1 MHDPKTP
8 LKGAIAWMVGN
19 PVAANLLMA
28 VCIVGGLITFGQIR
42 QEVFPDL
49 SQDVVSVRVA
59 YPGGTP
65 QELEQG
71 VCLAVE
77 EAVRGL
83 DGVKEVTA
91 TAQEGLASVEAEL
104 IDGVDLMQVYQ
115 DIQSEVDRITT
126 FPKDAE
132 RPEVSLSTR
141 RRQTFTLILFGDT
154 SPHSLRAL
162 AEQARE
168 RLLQSEHITQ
178 VELAGIR
185 DFEIAIEIPQ
195 AALRRHDLT
204 HRGVAAIIRS
214 QAVELSGGTIKT
226 DRGET
231 LLRMKER
238 RDYGSEFARVPL
250 ITSDE
255 GTQLLVEDIGEVID
269 GFEESDRYAMYNGKP
284 AILLEVYRIGDQ
296 TPSQI
301 SKDVYG
307 LLPLIQQ
314 QLPAGIGIEVLTD
327 RADIF
332 SQRANLLL
340 RNGAVGLTL
349 VMLLLG
355 CFLEIRL
362 AFWVMMGVPISF
374 LGSMLLMPLMGLS
387 INMVTMF
394 AYILALGI
402 VVDDAIVVGE
412 NIYHHLQDGEPPL
425 LAAIRGCREV
435 AVPVTFSILTNI
447 VAFIPLMVMP
457 GMMGSVMS
465 MLPLVVVS
473 VFIISWVESMYVLP
487 AHLAHGRKREPH
499 GVGGWIHTRQQ
510 RFSHAF
516 RRWVTEKYGPFLDL
530 CLTHRYAVVGV
541 AIALM
546 ILVSAYWKSGRLGFS
561 MFPSVESDF
570 SRATLYLPY
579 GAPVEQTQLAVDRV
593 VAGARQAVA
602 DSGHPELS
610 KGIYA
615 NVGFRGAHTADVR
628 VYLADPKIRDTIMGT
643 EEFTQAWRAAVGPI
657 VGTRFVRFASDTGGP
672 GGGPALEIE
681 LRHHDIAVLEAA
693 AADLEGQLGRFEMV
707 EDIDNGI
714 EAGKQQFD
722 FTLRPEATA
731 LGLTSEEIARQ
742 IRSAFQGSEVLRQQR
757 GRNEV
762 KVRVRLPEAERNRM
776 ATLENFVVIAP
787 SGGEALLT
795 DVVSVEDGK
804 SYTKIKRRNGMRTLT
819 VTADVRPKSRAG
831 EVMERLD
838 SSTFPPL
845 LDTYPG
851 ISYSYEGRRAD
862 MRDSVGSMMITIP
875 LVLVAIYGLLAIPFR
890 SYIQPVI
897 VMVSIPLGIVGAVL
911 GHMIMGYEM
920 TMIGIIGMI
929 ALSGVVVN
937 DALVL
942 ITFANEQRQK
952 HATAHDA
959 VVAAGIQRFRPI
971 MLTTLTTFG
980 GLAPMIFEQSRQ
992 ARFLI
997 PMAIS
1002 LGYGLL
1008 FATAITLLLVP
1019 SLYMVIEDI
1028 RGGSRAKAGEN
1039 HR

>member
-1 MHDPKTP
+1 
-8 LKGAIAWMVGN
+8 
-19 PVAANLLMA
+19 
-28 VCIVGGLITFGQIR
+28 
-42 QEVFPDL
+42 
-49 SQDVVSVRVA
+49 
-59 YPGGTP
+59 
-65 QELEQG
+65 
-71 VCLAVE
+71 
-77 EAVRGL
+77 
-83 DGVKEVTA
+83 
-91 TAQEGLASVEAEL
+91 
-104 IDGVDLMQVYQ
+104 
-115 DIQSEVDRITT
+115 
-126 FPKDAE
+126 
-132 RPEVSLSTR
+132 
-141 RRQTFTLILFGDT
+141 
-154 SPHSLRAL
+154 
-162 AEQARE
+162 
-168 RLLQSEHITQ
+168 
-178 VELAGIR
+178 
-185 DFEIAIEIPQ
+185 
-195 AALRRHDLT
+195 
-204 HRGVAAIIRS
+204 
-214 QAVELSGGTIKT
+214 
-226 DRGET
+226 
-231 LLRMKER
+231 MKER
-238 RDYGSEFARVPL
+238 RDYGAEFARVPL
-250 ITSDE
+250 ITSEE
-255 GTQLLVEDIGEVID
+255 GTQVLVEDIGEVID
-269 GFEESDRYAMYNGKP
+269 GFEDSDRYAMYNGKP
-284 AILLEVYRIGDQ
+284 SIVLEVYRVGDQ

-301 SKDVYG
+301 SDDVYG
-307 LLPLIQQ
+307 MLPLIRE
-314 QLPAGIGIEVLTD
+314 QLPEGIGIEVLSD

-473 VFIISWVESMYVLP
+473 VFVISWVESIFVLP
-487 AHLAHGRKREPH
+487 AHLAHGRKREPS
-499 GVGGWIHTRQQ
+499 GIGGWIHTRQQ

-516 RRWVTEKYGPFLDL
+516 RQWVVTKYGPFLDL
-530 CLTHRYAVVGV
+530 CLTHRYAVAGV
-541 AIALM
+541 ALALM
-546 ILVSAYWKSGRLGFS
+546 ILVSGYWKSGRLGFS

-570 SRATLYLPY
+570 ARASVYLPY
-579 GAPVEQTQLAVDRV
+579 GAPIEQTRLAVDRV
-593 VAGARQAVA
+593 VAGARQVVEE
-602 DSGHPELS
+602 SGHPELAT
-610 KGIYA
+610 GISA
-615 NVGFRGAHTADVR
+615 DIGFQGAHTADVR
-628 VYLADPKIRDTIMGT
+628 VFLADPKIRETIMGT
-643 EEFTQAWRAAVGPI
+643 EAFTAAWRETVGPI

-672 GGGPALEIE
+672 GGGPALQIE
-681 LRHHDIAVLEAA
+681 LRHQEIEVLEAA
-693 AADLEGQLGRFEMV
+693 SADLEAKLGLFEMV

-714 EAGKQQFD
+714 EAGKRQFD

-762 KVRVRLPEAERNRM
+762 KVRVRLPEVERRRM
-776 ATLENFVVIAP
+776 STLENFVVITP
-787 SGGEALLT
+787 GGGEVLLT
-795 DVVSVEDGK
+795 DVVAVEDGK
-804 SYTKIKRRNGMRTLT
+804 SYTTIKRRNGMRTLT
-819 VTADVRPKSRAG
+819 ITADVRPKSKAG
-831 EVMERLD
+831 EVMARLD
-838 SSTFPPL
+838 ESIFPTL
-845 LDTYPG
+845 QDAYPG
-851 ISYSYEGRRAD
+851 LSYSYEGQRAD

-897 VMVSIPLGIVGAVL
+897 VMISIPLGIVGAVL

-942 ITFANEQRQK
+942 ITFANEQRK
-952 HATAHDA
+952 HHATAHDA

-1008 FATAITLLLVP
+1008 FATTITLLLVP
-1019 SLYMVIEDI
+1019 SLYMVVEDL
-1028 RGGSRAKAGEN
+1028 RGGGEN
-1039 HR
+1039 HE

>member
-1 MHDPKTP
+1 MSDPKTS

-28 VCIVGGLITFGQIR
+28 VCIVGGLMTFGQIR

-49 SQDVVSVRVA
+49 SLDVVSIRVA

-77 EAVRGL
+77 EVVRGL

-91 TAQEGLASVEAEL
+91 TAKEGVAMVNVELLEGIA
-104 IDGVDLMQVYQ
+104 VMKVYQ

-132 RPEVSLSTR
+132 RPEVTLATR
-141 RRQTFTLILFGDT
+141 RRETFKLIIYGDT
-154 SPHSLRAL
+154 SERSLREL
-162 AEQARE
+162 AEQARD

-178 VELAGIR
+178 VELSGTR
-185 DFEIAIEIPQ
+185 GFEIAIEIPQ
-195 AALRRHDLT
+195 ATLRRHGLT
-204 HRGVAAIIRS
+204 HRGVAATIRAH
-214 QAVELSGGTIKT
+214 AVELSGGAIKT

-250 ITSDE
+250 ITSEE
-255 GTQLLVEDIGEVID
+255 GTQLLVEDIGVVID
-269 GFEESDRYAMYNGKP
+269 GFEDSDVYAMYNGKP
-284 AILLEVYRIGDQ
+284 AIMLAVYRVGDQ
-296 TPSQI
+296 KPSQV
-301 SKDVYG
+301 SDDVYG
-307 LLPLIQQ
+307 LLPLLQE
-314 QLPAGIGIEVLTD
+314 QLPDGIGIDVLSD
-327 RADIF
+327 RAEIF

-412 NIYHHLQDGEPPL
+412 NIYRHLQEGEPPL

-435 AVPVTFSILTNI
+435 VVPVTFSILTNI

-465 MLPLVVVS
+465 MLPLVVIS
-473 VFIISWVESMYVLP
+473 VFIISWVESVYVLP
-487 AHLAHGRKREPH
+487 AHLAHSSKREPS
-499 GVGGWIHTRQQ
+499 GFGGWIHARQQ

-516 RRWVTEKYGPFLDL
+516 RHWVVTKYGPFLDL

-541 AIALM
+541 AMALM
-546 ILVSAYWKSGRLGFS
+546 IIVSAYWQSGRLGFS
-561 MFPSVESDF
+561 MFPSTESDF

-579 GAPVEQTQLAVDRV
+579 GAPVEQTQLAVDRLV
-593 VAGARQAVA
+593 SGARQVIEA
-602 DSGHPELS
+602 SGHPELAE
-610 KGIYA
+610 GIFAY
-615 NVGFRGAHTADVR
+615 VGFKGPHTADVR
-628 VYLADPKIRDTIMGT
+628 VFLAEPKIRENIMGT
-643 EEFTQAWRAAVGPI
+643 QEFTEAWRSAVGSI
-657 VGTRFVRFASDTGGP
+657 VGTRFVRFAADTGGP

-693 AADLEGQLGRFEMV
+693 SADLEQQLELFEMV

-714 EAGKQQFD
+714 EEGKQQFD

-742 IRSAFQGSEVLRQQR
+742 IRAAFQGTEVLRQQR

-762 KVRVRLPEAERNRM
+762 KVRVRLPEADRNRM
-776 ATLENFVVIAP
+776 ATFEEFVVIAP
-787 SGGEALLT
+787 SGGEALLS
-795 DVVSVEDGK
+795 DVVAVEDGK
-804 SYTKIKRRNGMRTLT
+804 SYTKITRRNGMRTLT
-819 VTADVRPKSRAG
+819 LTADVRPKSRAG
-831 EVMERLD
+831 EVMTQLD
-838 SSTFPPL
+838 DGIFPAL
-845 LDTYPG
+845 LNDYPG
-851 ISYSYEGRRAD
+851 LSYSYEGRRAD
-862 MRDSVGSMMITIP
+862 MRESVGSMMITIP

-911 GHMIMGYEM
+911 GHIIMGFEM

-1008 FATAITLLLVP
+1008 FATSITLLLVP

-1028 RGGSRAKAGEN
+1028 RGGSKAKAGTT
-1039 HR
+1039 